1 MLVRKMNFMIET
13 YDHRMK
19 KYYDS
24 MIDDSLGNFIEKIAW
39 FDIWWSLIGN
49 CVNCNKIKY
58 KFFYQKVKFKCM
70 N

>member
-24 MIDDSLGNFIEKIAW
+24 MIDDSLGNFIEKIA
-39 FDIWWSLIGN
+39 
-49 CVNCNKIKY
+49 
-58 KFFYQKVKFKCM
+58 
-70 N
+70 